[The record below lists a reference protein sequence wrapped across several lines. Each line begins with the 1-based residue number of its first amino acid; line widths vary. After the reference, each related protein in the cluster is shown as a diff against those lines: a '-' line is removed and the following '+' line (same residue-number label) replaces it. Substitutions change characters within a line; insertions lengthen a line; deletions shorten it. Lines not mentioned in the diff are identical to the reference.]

1 MGKRRN
7 GGKGGNLI
15 VQGGMMAVTA
25 LLVNAC
31 MVFRQIPLTG
41 IWGDEGNGIFAA
53 AYGVYTA
60 VWLLSAYG
68 LPAAISGLLKSRIKK
83 GDYRSAGMIMQT
95 AFLYA
100 CITGIGLGAALFF
113 GSVYVT
119 QRILAEPL
127 AALPLQI
134 LSLAVIFSAWN
145 GLLRGYFFGN
155 GAGFPVMISMI
166 TEQIVTLVSAFFL
179 VPLGQQRGEL
189 VGSLLQNELFS
200 RSFAVMG
207 FTAGILV
214 GTAAAFLFLLP
225 VYLLSHSYYR
235 KKNKKQAGRKKEPI
249 LFSVSAFFAALFPLI
264 LYGVL
269 GQGYLLIQQI
279 CFRLLMRD
287 SLGDSVISVQWGMY
301 SGKYK
306 VFTMI
311 PVLLAVVMGMTLR
324 ERVHVLHRR
333 NDHAR
338 IRELTQNALKAA
350 MLIVIPLAVM
360 IGTLAV
366 PLLEAAFP
374 KQDEDAA
381 ALLLTGFVT
390 AVFFSAAC
398 LFAEAL
404 RGMNKAV
411 TLLAC
416 GLAALAL
423 HGGALYVMLE
433 LLHLDIFGVVYADIL
448 YAFCLLALL
457 GAAARKQCGFRYGLL
472 RSMAAPLFAGAVMG
486 GLLFLL
492 AGALTGVMPAW
503 VLLLLLTVAGFLLYA
518 VLLFLLRGVTE
529 RELRLTPGGRLL
541 GVIGR
546 AMGRL

>member
-7 GGKGGNLI
+7 GAKGANLI
-15 VQGGMMAVTA
+15 IQGGIMAVTA
-25 LLVNAC
+25 LFVNAC

-41 IWGDEGNGIFAA
+41 IWGDEGNGIFTA

-60 VWLLSAYG
+60 VWLFSAYG
-68 LPAAISGLLKSRIKK
+68 LSAAVSGLLKSRIKK
-83 GDYRSAGMIMQT
+83 GDYRSAGTIMQT

-100 CITGIGLGAALFF
+100 GVTGIGLGAVLFF
-113 GSVYVT
+113 GSAYVT

-134 LSLAVIFSAWN
+134 LSLAVVFSAWN
-145 GLLRGYFFGN
+145 GLLRGYFLGN

-166 TEQIVTLVSAFFL
+166 AEQIVTLLSAFFL

-189 VGSLLQNELFS
+189 VGGLLQNGLFAQ
-200 RSFAVMG
+200 SFAVMG
-207 FTAGILV
+207 FTAGILA
-214 GTAAAFLFLLP
+214 GAAAAFLFLLT

-235 KKNKKQAGRKKEPI
+235 KKNKKQAGRKKEPL
-249 LFSVSAFFAALFPLI
+249 LFSVSAFFAALFPMI

-269 GQGYLLIQQI
+269 EQGYLLIQQI
-279 CFRLLMRD
+279 CFRLLMKD
-287 SLGDSVISVQWGMY
+287 SLGASVISVQWGMY

-311 PVLLAVVMGMTLR
+311 PVILAMIMGMTLR
-324 ERVHVLHRR
+324 ERVRMLYRR
-333 NDHAR
+333 NDSAR

-366 PLLEAAFP
+366 PLLEAVFP
-374 KQDEDAA
+374 KQDSDAA

-398 LFAEAL
+398 LLAEAL
-404 RGMNKAV
+404 RGMEKTI
-411 TLLAC
+411 TLLIC
-416 GLAALAL
+416 GLSALAL
-423 HGGALYVMLE
+423 HGGALYAMLE
-433 LLHLDIFGVVYADIL
+433 LLHLDIFGVLYADIL

-457 GAAARKQCGFRYGLL
+457 GAAAQKQCGFRHGLL

-492 AGALTGVMPAW
+492 ARTLTGVLPAW
-503 VLLLLLTVAGFLLYA
+503 TLLLLLTVVGFLLYT

-541 GVIGR
+541 GIIGK